1 MKYGSRNSHSI
12 YVIQEI
18 TMTDKYQVHRL
29 CAARHQDVEP
39 MLNYMVQEAA
49 NTNTEIVSHT
59 IYVNPEDN
67 CLYIS
72 VITKAKEPQH
82 V

>member
-1 MKYGSRNSHSI
+1 MKYGSRNSHST
-12 YVIQEI
+12 YVIQE
-18 TMTDKYQVHRL
+18 TMMSNQYQVHRL

-39 MLNYMVQEAA
+39 MLNWMVQEAS
-49 NTNTEIVSHT
+49 NNDLEICSHT
-59 IYVNPEDN
+59 IYVNPEDS

-72 VITKAKEPQH
+72 VITKAKEPKH